1 MIILSELEN
10 DAVKVALF
18 LLVKL
23 ELNPIVDTSG
33 GKPVA
38 KNYISLVV
46 SKLWV
51 VEHAAYFFWH
61 LPIGEKSAFAVDH
74 FLKFKSYNWLI
85 IFQ

>member
-46 SKLWV
+46 SKL
-51 VEHAAYFFWH
+51 
-61 LPIGEKSAFAVDH
+61 
-74 FLKFKSYNWLI
+74 
-85 IFQ
+85 